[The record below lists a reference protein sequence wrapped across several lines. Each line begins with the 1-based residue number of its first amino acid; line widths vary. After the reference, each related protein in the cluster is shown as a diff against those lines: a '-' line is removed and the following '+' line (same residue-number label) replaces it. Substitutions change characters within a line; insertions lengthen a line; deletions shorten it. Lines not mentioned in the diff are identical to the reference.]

1 MAKRKRV
8 KAKPAETS
16 KFSMVDT
23 REVMTAEQLAS
34 YLSFS
39 KNWIYRKA
47 EAGELPG
54 IKMGNRWRFKKS
66 IIDQWLEQ
74 RIRSA

>member
-1 MAKRKRV
+1 MAKRKRA
-8 KAKPAETS
+8 KARQAEKRKTAIE
-16 KFSMVDT
+16 DI
-23 REVMTAEQLAS
+23 REVMTAEQLAA

-54 IKMGNRWRFKKS
+54 TKMGNRWRFKKS

-74 RIRSA
+74 KIRSS